1 MCKYTLWESRVKITL
16 LGTGAAL
23 IDPNRCHTSIAV
35 QIGQKSYLIDLGTGA
50 TRNLIAANIDPLSV
64 EAVFL
69 THLHFDHIADLPVFV
84 IGSWMSGKA
93 GAPVIYGPEG
103 TEAFVGHLFEGG
115 AFDVDIRA
123 RAKYKQRQGN
133 MEVLRPDVRL
143 IAPGVIHHDDDLTV
157 TAMAVDHIP
166 PDICECYGLKLES
179 HGKTV
184 VFSSDTKALPEMV
197 DFARGADLLIHEA
210 TFPEAA
216 IEYRAKNGIG
226 TFSHTSPRELG
237 RIAAEAGVG
246 HLVATHIGHWD
257 STNPIVRK
265 LAAQHMPVEIMGP
278 GLLDQVVADI
288 REAYGGP
295 VQIAEDMLTIHV

>member
-1 MCKYTLWESRVKITL
+1 MKVTF

-23 IDPNRCHTSIAV
+23 IDPDRAHTSIAV
-35 QIGQKSYLIDLGTGA
+35 QIGEKTYLLDIGTGA
-50 TRNLIAANIDPLSV
+50 TRHMIAANIDPLSV
-64 EAVFL
+64 QALFL

-84 IGSWMSGKA
+84 IGSWMSGKT
-93 GAPVIYGPEG
+93 GAPVIYGPDG
-103 TEAFVGHLFEGG
+103 TKAMVAHLFEGG

-133 MEVLRPDVRL
+133 LEVLRPDVRP
-143 IAPGVIHHDDDLTV
+143 IAAGPIYEDDRV
-157 TAMAVDHIP
+157 KITAMPVDHIP
-166 PDICECYGLKLES
+166 PDICECFGLKLETDD
-179 HGKTV
+179 KKV
-184 VFSSDTKALPEMV
+184 VFSSDTKALPQMV
-197 DFARGADLLIHEA
+197 EFAANADLLIHEA

-237 RIAAEAGVG
+237 RIARDAGVKT
-246 HLVATHIGHWD
+246 LIATHIGHWD

-278 GLLDQVVADI
+278 QLLDQITQDI

-295 VQIAEDMLTIHV
+295 LQIARDLLSVTV

>member
-1 MCKYTLWESRVKITL
+1 MKVTL

-23 IDPNRCHTSIAV
+23 IDPDRCHTSIAV
-35 QIGQKSYLIDLGTGA
+35 QIEGKSFLIDLGTGA
-50 TRNLIAANIDPLSV
+50 TRNLIAANIDPLTV

-69 THLHFDHIADLPVFV
+69 THLHFDHIADLPVFI
-84 IGSWMSGKA
+84 IGSWMSGRA
-93 GAPVIYGPEG
+93 GAPVVYGPKG
-103 TEAFVGHLFEGG
+103 TAEFVGHLFEGG

-133 MEVLRPDVRL
+133 MEVLRPDVRMM
-143 IAPGVIHHDDDLTV
+143 APGVIFQDDALTV

-166 PDICECYGLKLES
+166 QDICACYGLKLES
-179 HGKTV
+179 RGKTV
-184 VFSSDTKALPEMV
+184 VFSSDTTALPEMV
-197 DFARGADLLIHEA
+197 DFAKGADLLIHEA

-237 RIAAEAGVG
+237 RIAAEAEVG
-246 HLVATHIGHWD
+246 HLIATHIGHWD

-278 GLLDQVVADI
+278 ALLDQVVADI
-288 REAYGGP
+288 RESFGGP
-295 VQIAEDMLTIHV
+295 LQIARDLLTINV